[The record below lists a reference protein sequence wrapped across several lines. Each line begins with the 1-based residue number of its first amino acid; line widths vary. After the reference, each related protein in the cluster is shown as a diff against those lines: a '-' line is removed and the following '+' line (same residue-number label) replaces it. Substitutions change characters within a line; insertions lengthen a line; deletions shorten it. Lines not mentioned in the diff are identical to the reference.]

1 MSKLCDAI
9 REDLS
14 AYIDGVLNEN
24 EAKCVEKHLAEC
36 EKCREEHRFL
46 SGILQSAT
54 TMPSIPVSNRF
65 REELHSKLVAEASK
79 PKAIKIRK
87 RPIWQMAS
95 GFVAAVAVI
104 AISVVSF
111 SSLPKQSELTPFVPT
126 PSVNQLETSES
137 MHTPAPTQV
146 PEENTKQKSTHEQNI
161 PQTVES
167 PLPEEK
173 KESVVPEESISMD
186 AAEPQPIPAEEAMP
200 VEPVTIAN
208 ATADMAV
215 SGGGS
220 GGGMARAAMPFM
232 KTGMC
237 YSIGEESF
245 SIALNLLSVYEMEG
259 EGYLVPDED
268 LFSLCENL
276 EALKG
281 YKGHENIAE
290 SLNEPTDEQVALYST
305 HTLVVVEKSE

>member
-1 MSKLCDAI
+1 MSKLCDVV

-14 AYIDGVLNEN
+14 AYIDGMLSED
-24 EAKCVEKHLAEC
+24 EAKKVEQHLEACSE
-36 EKCREEHRFL
+36 CREEHRFL
-46 SGILQSAT
+46 FGILKSASA
-54 TMPSIPVSNRF
+54 MPTIPVSEHF
-65 REELHSKLVAEASK
+65 HEELHNKLVAEMNK

-87 RPIWQMAS
+87 RPLWQLAS
-95 GFVAAVAVI
+95 GFAAAVAVI
-104 AISVVSF
+104 AFSIVSF
-111 SSLPKQSELTPFVPT
+111 SNLPKQSELTPFVPT

-137 MHTPAPTQV
+137 MHTPVPTQV
-146 PEENTKQKSTHEQNI
+146 PEENTKQKSTPEQNI

-186 AAEPQPIPAEEAMP
+186 VVETQPIPAEETMP
-200 VEPVTIAN
+200 VEPVTISN

-268 LFSLCENL
+268 LTAICEVL
-276 EALKG
+276 EVLEG
-281 YKGHENIAE
+281 YIGHRNTVE
-290 SLNEPTDEQVALYST
+290 SLDEPTDEQVALYST
-305 HTLVVVEKSE
+305 HTLIVIEKSE